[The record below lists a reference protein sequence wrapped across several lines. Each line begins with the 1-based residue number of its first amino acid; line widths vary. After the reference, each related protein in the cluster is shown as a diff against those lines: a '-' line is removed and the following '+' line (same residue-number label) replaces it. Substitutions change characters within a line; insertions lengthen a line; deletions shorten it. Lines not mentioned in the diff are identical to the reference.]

1 MCHHRVNR
9 PSGMGIM
16 VTPPKKWTAFHIRT
30 CVWQV
35 SISVRIAV
43 SRVCAFQ
50 VLIDVRYLSR
60 KVSIFFSWNSFIK
73 VNLHTIKCTHL
84 KGTVW
89 RILTNIYT
97 CVTNLSVKVHLKVLL
112 WSSTI
117 ISSQLPIRFFFF
129 KNFI

>member
-1 MCHHRVNR
+1 MCHHRVNQ

-16 VTPPKKWTAFHIRT
+16 FTPPKKWTAFHIRT
-30 CVWQV
+30 FVWQLSV
-35 SISVRIAV
+35 NVRIAV
-43 SRVCAFQ
+43 SRVCTFQ

-60 KVSIFFSWNSFIK
+60 KVFFSKNSFIK
-73 VNLHTIKCTHL
+73 INFHTIKCTHL

-112 WSSTI
+112 WPFTI